1 MKKLFLLLI
10 LSVISCSK
18 DKVIN
23 DNPYIQNYSFSTI
36 VNTSL
41 PSYSQLEFA
50 GNPVLID
57 GAGIGLKGII
67 VMKVGNN
74 DYRAFEASCPN
85 QYPSDCTKLTI
96 NGINAKCTCDDKE
109 YSLYT
114 GLGVGVQYPLK
125 QYRVEVL
132 GASLRVYN

>member
-10 LSVISCSK
+10 LFVISCSK

-36 VNTSL
+36 INTSL
-41 PSYSQLEFA
+41 PLYSQLEFA

-67 VMKVGNN
+67 VMKVGTN
-74 DYRAFEASCPN
+74 DYRSFEASCPN
-85 QYPSDCTKLTI
+85 QYPSDCTKLSI
-96 NGINAKCTCDDKE
+96 NGINAKCACDGKE

-132 GASLRVYN
+132 GANLRVYN

>member
-10 LSVISCSK
+10 LVVISCSK

-36 VNTSL
+36 INTSL
-41 PSYSQLEFA
+41 PLYSQLEFA

-67 VMKVGNN
+67 VMKVGMN
-74 DYRAFEASCPN
+74 DYRSFEASCPN
-85 QYPSDCTKLTI
+85 QYPSDCTKLSI
-96 NGINAKCTCDDKE
+96 NGINAKCACDGKE

-132 GASLRVYN
+132 GANLRVYN